1 MKCYM
6 EEKFLESICVR
17 GSGSGWYESAR
28 IFWTFTVW
36 DMVRGLMNIVS
47 TVRQEEVI
55 IVMCGGGTEVGCWLG
70 LERKLVWAEEEREKI
85 RKNRWNQLQ
94 NSLRKWNSKKL
105 RAVVQH
111 CGFLSKYDSP
121 CARREKIAG
130 LQRTRVQFLVKNDV
144 PMKVILRNTLSG
156 EGELQMPKCRDY
168 WSEGRGELNGWLPF
182 SSFFNPPQTSA
193 LRPMWTRELW
203 STHRTA
209 QQVANGCS
217 ESFSLLG
224 AGWCE
229 GKPSSSFPLI
239 SGVEDIRTVSC
250 GYIEK
255 GEVREKNSFDFL
267 KSFIFPPLWFFF
279 FFKENS

>member
-1 MKCYM
+1 MWGRYWGWVLVGPR
-6 EEKFLESICVR
+6 EEISMGRR
-17 GSGSGWYESAR
+17 GE
-28 IFWTFTVW
+28 
-36 DMVRGLMNIVS
+36 
-47 TVRQEEVI
+47 
-55 IVMCGGGTEVGCWLG
+55 
-70 LERKLVWAEEEREKI
+70 EKI

-105 RAVVQH
+105 RAIVQH

-121 CARREKIAG
+121 CAGREKIAG

-156 EGELQMPKCRDY
+156 EGEVQMPKCWDY

-182 SSFFNPPQTSA
+182 SSFFVFFYPPQTSA

-209 QQVANGCS
+209 QHVASGCS
-217 ESFSLLG
+217 KSLGLLG
-224 AGWCE
+224 AGWYE
-229 GKPSSSFPLI
+229 GKPSSSLSLI
-239 SGVEDIRTVSC
+239 SGVEDIRTVLC
-250 GYIEK
+250 GYIER
-255 GEVREKNSFDFL
+255 GEVRKKNSFHFL
-267 KSFIFPPLWFFF
+267 KKFYFPYHFDF